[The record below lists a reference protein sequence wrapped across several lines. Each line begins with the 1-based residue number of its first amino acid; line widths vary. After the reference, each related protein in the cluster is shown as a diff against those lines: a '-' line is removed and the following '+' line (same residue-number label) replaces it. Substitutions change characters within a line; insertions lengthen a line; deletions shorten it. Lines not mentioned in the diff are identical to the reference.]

1 MCWCVN
7 SCVSVCPCVCDMWG
21 PGKIWVPGKNVI
33 GPGPKVAGV
42 LHVLTQCL
50 GTAHAHHLTPGPL
63 HLPSC
68 SAKSIFWCLSSRP
81 PVLLTA
87 DSGLSLKGKSDTTP
101 PHTPHLKSFPFSPVP
116 SEDTAHSS
124 AWFPRSA
131 AWVPAKGPTPS
142 ISPRPSGPITRSS
155 HTDCLDCSCI
165 ALSLT
170 CTVPS

>member
-1 MCWCVN
+1 M
-7 SCVSVCPCVCDMWG
+7 SPH
-21 PGKIWVPGKNVI
+21 
-33 GPGPKVAGV
+33 GV
-42 LHVLTQCL
+42 QHVLTQCL
-50 GTAHAHHLTPGPL
+50 ETAHSHHLTPGPL

-68 SAKSIFWCLSSRP
+68 SKSILWCLSSRP

-87 DSGLSLKGKSDTTP
+87 DSGLSLTGKSDITP
-101 PHTPHLKSFPFSPVP
+101 PYTPHLKSFPFSPVP

-131 AWVPAKGPTPS
+131 AWVPTKSPTPS
-142 ISPRPSGPITRSS
+142 ISLQPSDPRRCSN
-155 HTDCLDCSCI
+155 HTDCLDHSCI